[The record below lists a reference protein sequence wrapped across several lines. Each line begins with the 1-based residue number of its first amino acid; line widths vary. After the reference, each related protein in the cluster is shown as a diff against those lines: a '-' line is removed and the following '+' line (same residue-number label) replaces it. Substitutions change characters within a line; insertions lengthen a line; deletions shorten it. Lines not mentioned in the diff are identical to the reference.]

1 MKKKIKIFLYLV
13 IIFLIIYLLMLPS
26 EESAYEKVGKEL
38 HFDTSDCEIIKSEDS
53 HGGFHGDGETY
64 IIFNCQNSPLKLS
77 DWKDL
82 PLSPNLTKM
91 LNKEQE
97 ISKVEEGYYYFVNTF
112 NRYYNNGI
120 DIHDESS
127 LSLNNYLI
135 AIYDT
140 KNNFLYY
147 YKFDS

>member
-1 MKKKIKIFLYLV
+1 MKKKAKIFLFLTI
-13 IIFLIIYLLMLPS
+13 IIFIVYLIMLPS
-26 EESAYEKVGKEL
+26 EENVYEKIGKEL
-38 HFDTSDCEIIKSEDS
+38 RFDTSDCEIIKSEDS

-64 IIFNCQNSPLKLS
+64 IILNCQNNPLKLFE
-77 DWKDL
+77 WKSL
-82 PLSPNLTKM
+82 PLPSNLNKT

-112 NRYYNNGI
+112 NRYYNTGI

-127 LSLNNYLI
+127 LSMNNYLI
-135 AIYDT
+135 EIYDK

-147 YKFDS
+147 YEFDS